1 MTASPADSALQAA
14 FKLLSR
20 RDFTEAALTEKLR
33 SKGHSSADAGG
44 AVARCVEL
52 GYVDDHAFGR
62 ARAATV
68 LERKP
73 SGRRGLL
80 QDLRRQGLD
89 STMAEQV
96 AGEAYAELG
105 GEAAVLRSALQRW
118 IDRHGEPAGWREA
131 RRCADHLARRGFASA
146 AVHDALSPW
155 LDELGSI

>member
-1 MTASPADSALQAA
+1 VTASSADAALQHA
-14 FKLLSR
+14 FELLSR
-20 RDFTEAALTEKLR
+20 RDFTVAGLTDKLR
-33 SKGHSSADAGG
+33 SKGHDQSDARA
-44 AVARCVEL
+44 AVERCLEL

-118 IDRHGEPAGWREA
+118 IDRHGEPSDWREA
-131 RRCADHLARRGFASA
+131 KRCADHLARRGFASA

-155 LDELGSI
+155 LDELGT